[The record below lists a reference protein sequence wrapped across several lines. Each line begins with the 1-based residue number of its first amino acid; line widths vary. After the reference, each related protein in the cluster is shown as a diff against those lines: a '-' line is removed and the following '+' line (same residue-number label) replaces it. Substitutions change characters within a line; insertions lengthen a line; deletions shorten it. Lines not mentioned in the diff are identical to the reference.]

1 MKTTDCG
8 CEVFDGEIII
18 EFDGK
23 KLCQD
28 CFEREITR
36 LFSIGAYRT
45 LADLVGSEYWEVG

>member
-28 CFEREITR
+28 CFEREITH

-45 LADLVGSEYWEVG
+45 LADRVGSESWEVG